1 MAAIQRILQ
10 IYTHLLRGDLGVQ
23 SWEKSCDWVCLQ
35 DCEFLRPY
43 PTRGTTALPTSSPDF
58 PLHWNCSIVKV
69 PPAVAKK
76 ILFRYPFIQ
85 KVILLRLPFIQKVI
99 LSRVLF
105 YSKKLYNYDSPRPQK
120 ALLLRLPLHTK
131 AFVLRFSLHAYKKLN
146 ADYRVTNHHPRSRT
160 VSLLI
165 V

>member
-76 ILFRYPFIQ
+76 NSLQI
-85 KVILLRLPFIQKVI
+85 
-99 LSRVLF
+99 
-105 YSKKLYNYDSPRPQK
+105 
-120 ALLLRLPLHTK
+120 PLHTK
-131 AFVLRFSLHAYKKLN
+131 GYTLEITFHTKSYTLKSSLLLKKVVQLRFTTPSESSTLKTPSAYKSICSQILSARIQKVERGLPS
-146 ADYRVTNHHPRSRT
+146 HKSSSPE
-160 VSLLI
+160 
-165 V
+165 